1 MPQLTVIYGCYI
13 AEDLRICSETRK
25 TITIVSSS
33 FSPHKPFATTVKYV
47 AFLFGQLH
55 HQVIVTK
62 LADVEKVCLESFN
75 LQSFLGCPE
84 TWNINDS
91 FSNNFGLTPISIG
104 DPSTFEHLN
113 FFQ

>member
-1 MPQLTVIYGCYI
+1 MPQLTIIYGCFI
-13 AEDLRICSETRK
+13 AEDLRLCSETRK
-25 TITIVSSS
+25 TITVVSNS
-33 FSPHKPFATTVKYV
+33 FSPHKPSTTAVKYI
-47 AFLFGQLH
+47 AFLFGELH

-62 LADVEKVCLESFN
+62 LADAEKICLEPFYV
-75 LQSFLGCPE
+75 QSFLGCHE

-104 DPSTFEHLN
+104 DSSTFAHLN